1 METTKKTKE
10 MDMLNGGL
18 AGKLILFSIPLAF
31 SSILQQLFNSA
42 DVAVVGRFAGE
53 QALAAVVASV
63 AGAAVV
69 AASVAAAVVDA
80 AVVSLCVPFVSDPPV
95 DAAVVD
101 VPEEPAAVVAAAELS
116 GATLSPGTYPSGIP
130 STAAA
135 DVDSTAVV
143 SSGETFTVPVFLRIT
158 AACPL

>member
-1 METTKKTKE
+1 MASV
-10 MDMLNGGL
+10 G
-18 AGKLILFSIPLAF
+18 AA
-31 SSILQQLFNSA
+31 A
-42 DVAVVGRFAGE
+42 DVSSPGPFGA
-53 QALAAVVASV
+53 AAVVASV